1 MYRKIMGFLEAWKE
15 SEHRKPLILQGARQ
29 VGKTY
34 SILEFGRTH
43 YENVAYFNFE
53 TNPKLNETFE
63 ENISPDYLIPILSH
77 IAGQTIVKEKTLIV
91 FDEVQLCERALTSL
105 KYFCENAPDY
115 HIIAA
120 GSFLVLL
127 LIAVTILLISEK
139 QTNKELVM
147 EFNLDKEDLEN
158 QYTDFARQY
167 DELKL
172 TVSNDSLSVLLEQ
185 EQLKTQRLLEELRTV
200 KSSNAT
206 EIRRLKNELASL
218 RKIMIGYINQI
229 DSLNRLTAQQ
239 KEIIADVTQK
249 YNAASRQISNLSEEK
264 KNLTKTVT
272 LAAQLDATNISVQ
285 PTNKRGKTA
294 KKVKD
299 IVKFKINF
307 SIVKNITAET
317 GERTLYIRIT
327 KPDNDVLT
335 KSPSNTFPYE
345 NRELVYSIKKY
356 IEYNGEEQTV
366 TVYWDVEE
374 YLYAGT
380 YRVDIFT
387 DGTLIGSQS
396 FNLN

>member
-1 MYRKIMGFLEAWKE
+1 MA
-15 SEHRKPLILQGARQ
+15 
-29 VGKTY
+29 
-34 SILEFGRTH
+34 
-43 YENVAYFNFE
+43 
-53 TNPKLNETFE
+53 
-63 ENISPDYLIPILSH
+63 
-77 IAGQTIVKEKTLIV
+77 VKKNTLLIV
-91 FDEVQLCERALTSL
+91 
-105 KYFCENAPDY
+105 
-115 HIIAA
+115 A
-120 GSFLVLL
+120 GSLLILL
-127 LIAVTILLISEK
+127 LIGVTILLISEK

-206 EIRRLKNELASL
+206 EIRRLKKELASL
-218 RKIMIGYINQI
+218 RKVMIGYINQI

-239 KEIIADVTQK
+239 KEIIADVTKK
-249 YNAASRQISNLSEEK
+249 YNAASRQINNLSEEK

-335 KSPSNTFPYE
+335 KSSLNTFPYE

-356 IEYNGEEQTV
+356 IEYNGEEQAV

-380 YRVDIFT
+380 YRVDIFA

-396 FNLN
+396 FSLN

>member
-1 MYRKIMGFLEAWKE
+1 MA
-15 SEHRKPLILQGARQ
+15 
-29 VGKTY
+29 
-34 SILEFGRTH
+34 
-43 YENVAYFNFE
+43 
-53 TNPKLNETFE
+53 
-63 ENISPDYLIPILSH
+63 
-77 IAGQTIVKEKTLIV
+77 VKKNTLLIV
-91 FDEVQLCERALTSL
+91 
-105 KYFCENAPDY
+105 
-115 HIIAA
+115 A
-120 GSFLVLL
+120 GSLLILL
-127 LIAVTILLISEK
+127 LIGVTILLISEK

-206 EIRRLKNELASL
+206 EIRRLKKELASL
-218 RKIMIGYINQI
+218 RKVMIGYINQI

-239 KEIIADVTQK
+239 KEIIADVTKK
-249 YNAASRQISNLSEEK
+249 YNAASRQINNLSEEK

-317 GERTLYIRIT
+317 GERTLYIRIN

-335 KSPSNTFPYE
+335 KSSSNTFPYE

-356 IEYNGEEQTV
+356 IEYNGEEQAV

-380 YRVDIFT
+380 YRVDIFA

-396 FNLN
+396 FSLN

>member
-1 MYRKIMGFLEAWKE
+1 MA
-15 SEHRKPLILQGARQ
+15 
-29 VGKTY
+29 
-34 SILEFGRTH
+34 
-43 YENVAYFNFE
+43 
-53 TNPKLNETFE
+53 
-63 ENISPDYLIPILSH
+63 
-77 IAGQTIVKEKTLIV
+77 VKKNTLLIV
-91 FDEVQLCERALTSL
+91 
-105 KYFCENAPDY
+105 
-115 HIIAA
+115 A
-120 GSFLVLL
+120 GSLLILL
-127 LIAVTILLISEK
+127 LIGVTILLISEK

-206 EIRRLKNELASL
+206 EIRRLKKELASL
-218 RKIMIGYINQI
+218 RKVMIGYINQI

-239 KEIIADVTQK
+239 KEIIADVTKK

-335 KSPSNTFPYE
+335 TSSSNTFPYE

-356 IEYNGEEQTV
+356 IEYNGEEQAV

-380 YRVDIFT
+380 YRVDIFA

-396 FNLN
+396 FSLN

>member
-1 MYRKIMGFLEAWKE
+1 MAVKKNTL
-15 SEHRKPLILQGARQ
+15 LIATGSL
-29 VGKTY
+29 
-34 SILEFGRTH
+34 
-43 YENVAYFNFE
+43 
-53 TNPKLNETFE
+53 
-63 ENISPDYLIPILSH
+63 LI
-77 IAGQTIVKEKTLIV
+77 
-91 FDEVQLCERALTSL
+91 
-105 KYFCENAPDY
+105 
-115 HIIAA
+115 
-120 GSFLVLL
+120 LL
-127 LIAVTILLISEK
+127 LIGVTILLISEK

-206 EIRRLKNELASL
+206 EIRRLKKELASL
-218 RKIMIGYINQI
+218 SKVMIGYINQI

-239 KEIIADVTQK
+239 KEIIADVTKK

-356 IEYNGEEQTV
+356 IEYNGEEQAV

-380 YRVDIFT
+380 YRVDIFA

-396 FNLN
+396 FSLN